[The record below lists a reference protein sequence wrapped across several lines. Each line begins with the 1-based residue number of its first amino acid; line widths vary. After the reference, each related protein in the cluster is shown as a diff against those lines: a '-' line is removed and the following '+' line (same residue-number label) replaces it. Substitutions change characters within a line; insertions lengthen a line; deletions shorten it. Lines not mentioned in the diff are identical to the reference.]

1 MNSTHPTMVRHNKYN
16 LVIGG
21 LSSYSTVLLL
31 VAYMNYFGLRYKQGL
46 SPSRLLMGY
55 LDYYGNYFNPS
66 NYGIS
71 TYNDG

>member
-1 MNSTHPTMVRHNKYN
+1 
-16 LVIGG
+16 
-21 LSSYSTVLLL
+21 
-31 VAYMNYFGLRYKQGL
+31 MNYFGLKNKPGL

-66 NYGIS
+66 SFGIS